1 MFCICTQNQPESR
14 RVKPYFSAYAPHPS
28 YPLAPEP
35 ERRKLITESRA
46 EVTEDI
52 RHFQPLAG
60 HGLAVR
66 RVTGPAWL
74 AR

>member
-1 MFCICTQNQPESR
+1 M
-14 RVKPYFSAYAPHPS
+14 
-28 YPLAPEP
+28 
-35 ERRKLITESRA
+35 LITESRA

-66 RVTGPAWL
+66 RARFASGTTPVLLPATESSGL
-74 AR
+74 AVAQTLLVAIRR